1 MNKKIII
8 PVVTLL
14 IVLVGCF
21 ALFKAKPKTSIPAP
35 TSTEEPLAQ
44 LSPEQYPQITLD
56 FSSNGHFVTVNI
68 TNLHASALE
77 YNLVYEAVVK
87 KTKIQTGVSAS
98 TKLDGATTYTKEQ
111 LLGSESSGK
120 FTYHTDIQNGQLEL
134 TLRDSAGRSTYS
146 ATYPFIHS
154 PGKAINLDVSI

>member
-1 MNKKIII
+1 MNKKIIL
-8 PVVTLL
+8 PVVVLL
-14 IVLVGCF
+14 TVLVGGF
-21 ALFKAKPKTSIPAP
+21 ALFKGKPKTPGP
-35 TSTEEPLAQ
+35 TPTPIEEPIVQ
-44 LSPEQYPQITLD
+44 LSPDQFPQISLD

-98 TKLDGATTYTKEQ
+98 TKLDGATTYSKEQ

-134 TLRDSAGRSTYS
+134 TLRDSAGRSIYT
-146 ATYPFIHS
+146 ANYPFTHS
-154 PGKAINLDVSI
+154 PGKSVDLTAS